1 MTKRFTIAAAL
12 VIAVVDAAFVVTGTQ
27 TISEYLYLSAKDNPI
42 VALVAGILVGHIFW
56 PVKVSNQ

>member
-27 TISEYLYLSAKDNPI
+27 TISEFLYTSSREYPV
-42 VALVAGILVGHIFW
+42 VALVAGILVGHVFW
-56 PVKVSNQ
+56 PVRVGK